1 LHVRFCPHGG
11 HTESGARADDPA
23 DRFAWPAKRIGF
35 SLNWRKPMNKIH
47 VNVGTIGHVDHGK
60 TTLTAALTFVQA
72 ARIGGRALSYG
83 QIDNAKEERE
93 RGITINTSHVEYE
106 SNRRHYAHIDCPGHA
121 DYIKNMITGAS
132 QMDGA
137 ILLVDGTEGAAR
149 QTIEHVLLAR
159 QVNVGHMVVF
169 VNKMDLVHETD
180 RADIEQLIEMEIGT
194 LLATHGYHDVP
205 FVFGSALKAL
215 AAAERGELDGPDVRC
230 IVELVDALDSRIP
243 DPVRDYDGAFMMP
256 VEGVHTIAGRG
267 TVVSGR
273 VERGVIRVGD
283 GLVII
288 GLHSAEGQVVV
299 TGVQSFHKDVAEA
312 RAGMNV
318 GLLLRG
324 VKRDD
329 VVRGQ
334 VVVKPGAVK
343 PYRMG
348 RAQIFVLS
356 KDEGGRHTPFGSG
369 YQPQFFFGPTD
380 VTGVIHVDTDTGV
393 VEPGAQAQI
402 RFDLNKPV
410 AIENGMRFAMR
421 EGGKTVGA
429 GIVTEVLG

>member
-1 LHVRFCPHGG
+1 
-11 HTESGARADDPA
+11 
-23 DRFAWPAKRIGF
+23 
-35 SLNWRKPMNKIH
+35 MNKVH

-60 TTLTAALTFVQA
+60 TTLTAALTCVQA
-72 ARIGGRALSYG
+72 ARIGGRALAYG

-106 SNRRHYAHIDCPGHA
+106 SERRHYAHIDCPGHA

-169 VNKMDLVHETD
+169 VNKMDLIAVDD
-180 RADIEQLIEMEIGT
+180 RTEIEQLIEMEVGA
-194 LLATHGYHDVP
+194 LLESHGYREVA

-215 AAAERGELDGPDVRC
+215 AAAERGELESADAQCVID
-230 IVELVDALDSRIP
+230 LVNVLDTRIP
-243 DPVRDYDGAFMMP
+243 DPVRDYEGAFMMP
-256 VEGVHTIAGRG
+256 IEGVHTIAGRG

-283 GLVII
+283 SVEIVGL
-288 GLHSAEGQVVV
+288 SPAEDGPVVV
-299 TGVQSFHKDVAEA
+299 TGAQSFHKDVAEA

-324 VKRDD
+324 VKRDE

-334 VVVKPGAVK
+334 VIVKPGAVK
-343 PYRMG
+343 PYRNG

-369 YQPQFFFGPTD
+369 YQPQFFFGTTD
-380 VTGVIHVDTDTGV
+380 VTGVIRVDTETGV
-393 VEPGAQAQI
+393 IEPGAQAQI
-402 RFDLNKPV
+402 SFELNKPV
-410 AIENGMRFAMR
+410 AIEQGMRFAMR

-429 GIVTEVLG
+429 GVVTEVLG

>member
-1 LHVRFCPHGG
+1 
-11 HTESGARADDPA
+11 
-23 DRFAWPAKRIGF
+23 
-35 SLNWRKPMNKIH
+35 MNKIH

-72 ARIGGRALSYG
+72 ARIGGRAVSYG
-83 QIDNAKEERE
+83 QIDNGKEERE

-106 SNRRHYAHIDCPGHA
+106 SDRRHYAHIDCPGHA

-169 VNKMDLVHETD
+169 VNKMDLVDESD
-180 RADIEQLIEMEIGT
+180 RAEIEQLIEMEIGA
-194 LLATHGYHDVP
+194 LLATHGYHDVA

-215 AAAERGELDGPDVRC
+215 AAAERGDLEGPDVQC
-230 IVELVDALDSRIP
+230 IVELADALDSRIP
-243 DPVRDYDGAFMMP
+243 DPMRDYDGPFMMP

-283 GLVII
+283 GLEIV
-288 GLHSAEGQVVV
+288 GLDSADGQVVV
-299 TGVQSFHKDVAEA
+299 TGVQSFHKDVAEG

-324 VKRDD
+324 VKRDE

-334 VVVKPGAVK
+334 VVVKPGALK
-343 PYRMG
+343 PYRTG

-369 YQPQFFFGPTD
+369 YQPQFFFGTTD
-380 VTGVIHVDTDTGV
+380 VTGVIQVDTEAGV
-393 VEPGAQAQI
+393 IEPGAQAQI
-402 RFDLNKPV
+402 RFELNKPV